1 VNNKIKMQKIIL
13 NLSFAIAFAGLML
26 VRSGYDDYWML
37 ILAGIISGFTTS
49 NNLIKTLQVKLDN
62 KE

>member
-26 VRSGYDDYWML
+26 IRSGYDDFWLL
-37 ILAGIISGFTTS
+37 ILGGILSSFITS
-49 NNLIKTLQVKLDN
+49 NNIINMLQVNPGN